1 VFFGLVIVPEDKIGL
16 VTKFVLLAQTK
27 IEGRQNYRNEW
38 RSRIPSN
45 ATRTGLHWSK
55 WVWQYSVHAI
65 IYYNPAGSVG
75 LVSAKD
81 GVVPQTGRILG
92 RRVDCDNYQDAEKI

>member
-1 VFFGLVIVPEDKIGL
+1 LAWL
-16 VTKFVLLAQTK
+16 QKFVLLAQTK
-27 IEGRQNYRNEW
+27 VKGD
-38 RSRIPSN
+38 RII
-45 ATRTGLHWSK
+45 ATNGEAGYQATPLAPGLHWFK

-92 RRVDCDNYQDAEKI
+92 RRVD